1 MNLLRF
7 KNNNIMFTARV
18 VEQGDDYGRQFC
30 LTHENSEPMIEFY
43 DSRYKMPD
51 FQKDGVH
58 LGQFVSR
65 YNKSTFEQIKTGLFL
80 DSGSTDW
87 SLNEKS
93 VKMIQEWMS
102 ELLSIPKSERTNLVS
117 KKPTVF

>member
-7 KNNNIMFTARV
+7 KNNDITFTARV
-18 VEQGDDYGRQFC
+18 VEQGDGYGRQFS
-30 LTHENSEPMIEFY
+30 LTHENTEPLIEFY
-43 DSRYKMPD
+43 DARYKMQD
-51 FQKDGVH
+51 FQKDGIH

-93 VKMIQEWMS
+93 VKMIQEWMT
-102 ELLSIPKSERTNLVS
+102 ELLSIPKSERILVA
-117 KKPTVF
+117 KKPSVF